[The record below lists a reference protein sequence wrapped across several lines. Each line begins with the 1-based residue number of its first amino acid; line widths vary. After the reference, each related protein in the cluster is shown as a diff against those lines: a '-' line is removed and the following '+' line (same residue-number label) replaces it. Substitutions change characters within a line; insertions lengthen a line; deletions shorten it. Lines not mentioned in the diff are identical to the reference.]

1 MFETRISLTLS
12 IALLLVASLCGACS
26 KSAPAETSNANPSV
40 SPSPQNS
47 GIEVEIVTA
56 KPIEWAITASG
67 KILVTED
74 RVATIGP
81 IHGDLLGI
89 LDLALGL
96 ALHALSRQFD
106 AILLDI
112 MTQSFSYL
120 RTTMD

>member
-81 IHGDLLGI
+81 IHEGRIVKLFRWTGQRRAQRAKVGEPCI
-89 LDLALGL
+89 SGY
-96 ALHALSRQFD
+96 R
-106 AILLDI
+106 
-112 MTQSFSYL
+112 
-120 RTTMD
+120 